1 MLTQRN
7 IKTGSGLT
15 QNIFK
20 DSIINVLGVVYSV
33 LKTSDGGDLYLTEYG
48 IKHSEHMDPL
58 NWYEK
63 NWFENNRRRL
73 EGTSTVYYLP
83 TKPINQQSIELVVK
97 YSRVG
102 EDVPLNTFTMSKFL
116 ASEFNSP
123 WEEFSLVFEMREGK
137 FGPKEKKII
146 TQEPLGIYIPP
157 DVMQLWQSGR
167 SESKIRKIKAS
178 HPEIEL
184 DILRQYI
191 LLYKWIPGK
200 NIVELF
206 EGEELT
212 SQEMKYF
219 LTEINNKSINDLE
232 VKGYEIHDMKPQHIV
247 ITSSLVNTLSPVS
260 TSHSKK
266 EVILNWMDEGEYSV
280 IDYELLYRTEKYQEE
295 FNYQRR
301 HHYLDDQRD
310 RFIPQEL
317 PAHIQSLEILGVPYV
332 YSIAESTG
340 GELWVVGKNP
350 RLVDYF
356 LPERWRST
364 PKVKLSDHKE
374 IYLTLTKDKVSLV
387 WKVSC
392 VGEKPEGK
400 DSIILQKRKYGYNS
414 PFEEFAIALE
424 LDRLAIPVVYVR
436 AIYRTGSRHLLNPDS
451 DYRKFESHKNIIGA
465 DGKTVLKENHNY
477 ITIRG
482 YYNGSDDWISKK
494 DGLYFTPYNM
504 DKAIQHQLIE
514 IQEAESVLEKTIKK
528 LDKHGY
534 DGSLLHFN
542 DILITFDP
550 DGNLVKNSDGELEGR
565 ICNFDFIIKKNHL
578 NHFS

>member
-1 MLTQRN
+1 MRN
-7 IKTGSGLT
+7 PINPKIGSNFS

-20 DSIINVLGVVYSV
+20 DSIINVLGVVYAV

-48 IKHSEHMDPL
+48 IKYSEHLDPL

-63 NWFENNRRRL
+63 SWFEANRQRL
-73 EGTSTVYYLP
+73 EGTSTVYYIP
-83 TKPINQQSIELVVK
+83 TKTIQGESVELVAK

-116 ASEFNSP
+116 ASDFNSP
-123 WEEFSLVFEMREGK
+123 WEEFSLVFEMRDGK
-137 FGPKEKKII
+137 FGPKEKKIL

-167 SESKIRKIKAS
+167 SENKIRKIKAS

-184 DILRQYI
+184 DILRQYM
-191 LLYKWIPGK
+191 LLYRWIPGK
-200 NIVELF
+200 NIIELF
-206 EGEELT
+206 ENEDIA
-212 SQEMKYF
+212 SQDMKYF
-219 LTEINNKSINDLE
+219 LTEVNNKSLHDME

-247 ITSSLVNTLSPVS
+247 ISSSQVNSLPPLS
-260 TSHSKK
+260 TTQTKK
-266 EVILNWMDEGEYSV
+266 ETILNWMNQGDYSV

-317 PAHIQSLEILGVPYV
+317 PSHIQSLEIFGVPYV

-364 PKVKLSDHKE
+364 PKVKLSENKE
-374 IYLTLTKDKVSLV
+374 IYLTITKDKVRLV
-387 WKVSC
+387 WKVSS
-392 VGEKPEGK
+392 VGEKPEG
-400 DSIILQKRKYGYNS
+400 DPPLILEKMKYGYNS

-424 LDRLAIPVVYVR
+424 LDRLGIPVVYVR
-436 AIYRTGSRHLLNPDS
+436 AIYRTGSRHLLDPDS
-451 DYRKFESHKNIIGA
+451 DYRKFESHKKIIGA
-465 DGKTVLKENHNY
+465 DGEPVLKENHNY

-482 YYNGSDDWISKK
+482 FYNGSDAWISKK

-504 DKAIQHQLIE
+504 EKAVQYQLIE
-514 IQEAESVLEKTIKK
+514 PRQAEDILMNTIQK
-528 LDKHGY
+528 LDEHGY
-534 DGSLLHFN
+534 NGSLLHFN

-550 DGNLVKNSDGELEGR
+550 DGNLVKNSEGKLEGR
-565 ICNFDFIIKKNHL
+565 ICNFDFIIKNK
-578 NHFS
+578 SS

>member
-1 MLTQRN
+1 MRTQRN
-7 IKTGSGLT
+7 ITTPSGFA
-15 QNIFK
+15 QNILK
-20 DSIINVLGVVYSV
+20 DSIINVLGVVYSAF
-33 LKTSDGGDLYLTEYG
+33 KTSDGGDLYLTEYG
-48 IKHSEHMDPL
+48 IKYSEHLDPL

-63 NWFENNRRRL
+63 NWFEDNRRRL
-73 EGTSTVYYLP
+73 DGTSTVYYIP
-83 TKPINQQSIELVVK
+83 TRTIKDQSIELVAK

-116 ASEFNSP
+116 ASDFNSP

-137 FGPKEKKII
+137 FGPKEKKIM
-146 TQEPLGIYIPP
+146 TQEPLGIYIPS

-178 HPEIEL
+178 NPDIEL
-184 DILRQYI
+184 DILRQYM
-191 LLYKWIPGK
+191 LLYRWIPGK
-200 NIVELF
+200 NIIELF
-206 EGEELT
+206 EDEDIS

-219 LTEINNKSINDLE
+219 LTNVHNKSIQDME
-232 VKGYEIHDMKPQHIV
+232 EKGYEIHDMKPQHIV
-247 ITSSLVNTLSPVS
+247 ISSAQVNTLPPFSSPRL
-260 TSHSKK
+260 KMEK
-266 EVILNWMDEGEYSV
+266 ILNWMSQGEYSI

-317 PAHIQSLEILGVPYV
+317 PDHIQSLEIFGIPYV

-364 PKVKLSDHKE
+364 PKVKLSENKE

-392 VGEKPEGK
+392 VGEKPEG
-400 DSIILQKRKYGYNS
+400 DNPFMLQKRKQGYNS

-424 LDRLAIPVVYVR
+424 LNRLGIPVVYVR
-436 AIYRTGSRHLLNPDS
+436 AIYRTGTRHLLDS
-451 DYRKFESHKNIIGA
+451 DADFRKFESHKNIIGI
-465 DGKTVLKENHNY
+465 DGEPVLKENHHY

-482 YYNGSDDWISKK
+482 YYNGSDDWMSKK
-494 DGLYFTPYNM
+494 DGQYFTPYNM
-504 DKAIQHQLIE
+504 DKAIQYQLIGFQQAE
-514 IQEAESVLEKTIKK
+514 TIMENTIQKLNSV
-528 LDKHGY
+528 GY
-534 DGSLLHFN
+534 DGSLLSFN
-542 DILITFDP
+542 DILISFDP
-550 DGNLVKNSDGELEGR
+550 DGNLVENPEGELEGR
-565 ICNFDFIIKKNHL
+565 ICNFDFIIKN
-578 NHFS
+578 